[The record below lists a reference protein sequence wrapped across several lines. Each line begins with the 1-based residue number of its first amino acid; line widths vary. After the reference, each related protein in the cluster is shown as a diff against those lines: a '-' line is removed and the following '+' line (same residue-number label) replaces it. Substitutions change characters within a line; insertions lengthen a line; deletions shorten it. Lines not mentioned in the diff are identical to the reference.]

1 MLVIDSMPFIFVVIF
16 NLIIVI
22 INLFICFKLW
32 YFRRCLISLN
42 KRLETI
48 NEVLPL
54 ALKEVSLSILLT
66 GFEVQKIKNNY
77 VKLEEKVMALQQT
90 KIVIFF
96 IYRLFKRSKK

>member
-1 MLVIDSMPFIFVVIF
+1 MPFIFVIIL

-32 YFRRCLISLN
+32 YFHRCLISLN

-66 GFEVQKIKNNY
+66 GVEVQKIKNNY
-77 VKLEEKVMALQQT
+77 VKLEGKVMALQQT